1 MNRRQKKKAY
11 KKKYGFNPPKD
22 KEYATFLDNFAFPV
36 AAAYREYV
44 NRIVDDF
51 TEAIKR
57 VIPAITE
64 MVSVAMEAT
73 KEATKEAI
81 ENIKTMPEED
91 FNRILESS
99 DLDERTKVL
108 ARQIRS
114 NGQYGLHTSN
124 VTETRT
130 DSKGTYEGRGTPDN

>member
-22 KEYATFLDNFAFPV
+22 KQYATFLDNFIFPV
-36 AAAYREYV
+36 AEAYQEYI

-57 VIPAITE
+57 VIPTIAE
-64 MVSVAMEAT
+64 MVNTAIDTA
-73 KEATKEAI
+73 KEAI

-91 FNRILESS
+91 FNRLLESS
-99 DLDERTKVL
+99 DLDEGSKAL
-108 ARQIRS
+108 ARRIRS
-114 NGQYGLHTSN
+114 SGQYGLLTGNKQVPGASS
-124 VTETRT
+124 E
-130 DSKGTYEGRGTPDN
+130 GTYAERGTPDN

>member
-1 MNRRQKKKAY
+1 MNKRQAKKAY
-11 KKKYGFNPPKD
+11 KKKHGFNPPKD

-57 VIPAITE
+57 AIPAITAA
-64 MVSVAMEAT
+64 VNAAIDT
-73 KEATKEAI
+73 AKEAI

-99 DLDERTKVL
+99 DLDERTKAL

-114 NGQYGLHTSN
+114 SGQYGLRTSN
-124 VTETRT
+124 VTETRE
-130 DSKGTYEGRGTPDN
+130 DSKGTYADRGTPDN

>member
-1 MNRRQKKKAY
+1 MNKRQAKKAY
-11 KKKYGFNPPKD
+11 KKKHGFNPPKD
-22 KEYATFLDNFAFPV
+22 KEYATFLDKFAFPA

-57 VIPAITE
+57 VIPAITAA
-64 MVSVAMEAT
+64 VNAAIDT
-73 KEATKEAI
+73 AKEAI

-99 DLDERTKVL
+99 DLDERTKAL

-114 NGQYGLHTSN
+114 NGQYGFNTGNNAEAPTS
-124 VTETRT
+124 
-130 DSKGTYEGRGTPDN
+130 SKRAIEERGTPDY